1 MENEFIFTAEFIPA
15 YVLIALIAYIL
26 GSISFAVIFSRV
38 FTNRDVRN
46 YGSGNAGAT
55 NVFRAIGILPGILTF
70 ICDIAKGAAAILC
83 SRWIYRLLVRE
94 KGLPESAAAL
104 SIAMCVAGIFA
115 LLGHLYPLY
124 FGFKGGKGV
133 LTVGGII
140 LMLSPVRFLFV
151 LLAFIVVFAITQ
163 RVSMGSCAAAIAYPI
178 TTFIHCMFFE
188 HRADPSAYPMAYV
201 WIMTAM
207 AVLLGAGVLIKH
219 KDNIRRMIAGTE
231 PKMVFKSKKGES
243 EQEKKYS

>member
-1 MENEFIFTAEFIPA
+1 MENEFIFTSARIPA
-15 YVLIALIAYIL
+15 YRLIALIAEVL
-26 GSISFAVIFSRV
+26 GAISVAVRFSRV
-38 FTNRDVRN
+38 FTHRDVRD

-55 NVFRAIGILPGILTF
+55 NVFRAIGVIPGILTF
-70 ICDIAKGAAAILC
+70 IFDLAKGAGAILC
-83 SRWIYRLLVRE
+83 SRWIYQLLIKE
-94 KGLPESAAAL
+94 KGLPGSPAAM

-140 LMLSPVRFLFV
+140 LMLSPIRFLFI
-151 LLAFIVVFAITQ
+151 LLAFVIVFALSR
-163 RVSMGSCAAAIAYPI
+163 RVSMGSCAAAVAYPV

-188 HRADPSAYPMAYV
+188 HRADPAAYPMVYV

-207 AVLLGAGVLIKH
+207 AVLLAAVVLIKH

-231 PKMVFKSKKGES
+231 PKMVFKSKKSQSG
-243 EQEKKYS
+243 QEEKYS